1 MLLIQRIAMEPKLVY
16 RTSLQNIGSQAHVQ
30 GDKIYLCCFL
40 PWDLYE
46 EFLDLCEVKS
56 LQKFGETWGTR
67 SRSLWTLGVWDLG
80 FFVGTVVWSK
90 DGKCIKGEIN
100 CLRSWDH
107 NEVMEMELPG
117 AWWFFFLGINLKK
130 HFIRPF
136 IRPILSDTKG
146 IWQVPGKKT
155 WTLKIPKKRRFGW
168 RLGCACIRLAIILP
182 AISGIPAENTLL
194 VELVAFLI
202 PLPIW

>member
-1 MLLIQRIAMEPKLVY
+1 MRFVWW
-16 RTSLQNIGSQAHVQ
+16 V
-30 GDKIYLCCFL
+30 YLC
-40 PWDLYE
+40 E
-46 EFLDLCEVKS
+46 AKS
-56 LQKFGETWGTR
+56 LKKFGETWGTR

-107 NEVMEMELPG
+107 DEVMEMELPG
-117 AWWFFFLGINLKK
+117 AWWDFFWGINLKK
-130 HFIRPF
+130 LFIRPF
-136 IRPILSDTKG
+136 YKAYFIRHQRYMASTRKKNMNIENTKEKK
-146 IWQVPGKKT
+146 IW
-155 WTLKIPKKRRFGW
+155 I
-168 RLGCACIRLAIILP
+168 GCVCIRLAIILP

-194 VELVAFLI
+194 VELVAFLV

>member
-1 MLLIQRIAMEPKLVY
+1 MRFVWWVSGSMWGKVPEKIRWKMRHEKLKSMNTWRLGPWVL
-16 RTSLQNIGSQAHVQ
+16 RGNCGMKPGWEMHKRWDQLF
-30 GDKIYLCCFL
+30 KI
-40 PWDLYE
+40 
-46 EFLDLCEVKS
+46 
-56 LQKFGETWGTR
+56 
-67 SRSLWTLGVWDLG
+67 
-80 FFVGTVVWSK
+80 
-90 DGKCIKGEIN
+90 
-100 CLRSWDH
+100 LRSQWGDG
-107 NEVMEMELPG
+107 NG
-117 AWWFFFLGINLKK
+117 ATGSLMGLFWGINLKK
-130 HFIRPF
+130 LFIRPF